1 MSDDTTT
8 LITSHTSPHY
18 GIGESG
24 LDEKNSEDPEDKCRN
39 TTKILAFATFLIA
52 LSVGGYFTADL
63 LANKGESV
71 KLITPTTKQHNT
83 LGDPH
88 INGFYEDYGQSDQQY
103 IDYSQSS
110 QSAEQQNEQYSGDYG
125 QSDQQYIDYGQ
136 SSEEQNSEQPPN
148 EQYPENVGQSDQQ
161 YSEQP
166 PNGQYPGDYGQSD
179 QQYSEQYEQPPYQQQ
194 PQQQYPGDYGQS
206 DQSYPGQYEQPQ
218 QPPNNQYGQSQSGQ
232 YGQPPNQQYPGQYG
246 QSQQSS
252 SYGMAD
258 KGDTEGFSM
267 MKVTNCDEKTDISN
281 DGESYQSDIRAIA
294 NYLKTYW
301 TSYEESVSNDDQILA
316 LSPEGQVLDPS
327 CLQRKFEEGEVVCED
342 VSCIYDGNCIWKTS
356 WDAVNICK
364 YYYFDIGELKQNE
377 RADRRACIASMLVE
391 QWSQSCW
398 EQDIS
403 NEMKQATFNWWKQIF
418 TVSEQWELEDCPC
431 Q

>member
-1 MSDDTTT
+1 MG
-8 LITSHTSPHY
+8 SPHY

-110 QSAEQQNEQYSGDYG
+110 QSAEQQNEQYSEDVDYGQPDQHPGDYG
-125 QSDQQYIDYGQ
+125 
-136 SSEEQNSEQPPN
+136 
-148 EQYPENVGQSDQQ
+148 
-161 YSEQP
+161 
-166 PNGQYPGDYGQSD
+166 YGQSD
-179 QQYSEQYEQPPYQQQ
+179 QQYSEQYEQPPYEQQ
-194 PQQQYPGDYGQS
+194 PQQQYPGNYGQS
-206 DQSYPGQYEQPQ
+206 DQSYPGQYGQSQ
-218 QPPNNQYGQSQSGQ
+218 SGQYGQSQSGQ

>member
-1 MSDDTTT
+1 MG
-8 LITSHTSPHY
+8 SPHY

-110 QSAEQQNEQYSGDYG
+110 QSAEQQSAERQYS
-125 QSDQQYIDYGQ
+125 
-136 SSEEQNSEQPPN
+136 EQAPN
-148 EQYPENVGQSDQQ
+148 EQYPGDYDQSDQQ

-166 PNGQYPGDYGQSD
+166 PNEQYPGDF
-179 QQYSEQYEQPPYQQQ
+179 
-194 PQQQYPGDYGQS
+194 GQS

-342 VSCIYDGNCIWKTS
+342 VPCIYDGNCIWRTS